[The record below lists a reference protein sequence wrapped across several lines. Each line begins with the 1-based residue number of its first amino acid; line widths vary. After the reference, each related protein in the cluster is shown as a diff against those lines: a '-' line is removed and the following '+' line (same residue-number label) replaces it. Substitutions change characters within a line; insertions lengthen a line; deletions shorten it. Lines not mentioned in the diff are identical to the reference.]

1 MDLTRDAIQCLQE
14 SGNLSGKVFKIGDY
28 YYSDKT
34 LHAVFPIDD
43 VSPDEFTSNSL
54 ETIKEYIDKDVN
66 KREGQ
71 RRYIIHVA
79 SPKNVLLKTEE
90 SKTRSTYTHV
100 NCEYDIKGFRFD
112 EYMDYEK
119 FIIDLQTCFGN
130 DTASNRNRLIAL
142 VSNISKS
149 DESGITDNGISQ
161 TFTVKTGVALKSKDT
176 FVNPVMLSPYR
187 TFPEIEQPL
196 SPFVFRVREGRNG
209 IECALFE
216 SNSGIWQQTATE
228 RIREYFRN
236 IYGDNENVVIL

>member
-1 MDLTRDAIQCLQE
+1 
-14 SGNLSGKVFKIGDY
+14 
-28 YYSDKT
+28 
-34 LHAVFPIDD
+34 
-43 VSPDEFTSNSL
+43 
-54 ETIKEYIDKDVN
+54 
-66 KREGQ
+66 
-71 RRYIIHVA
+71 
-79 SPKNVLLKTEE
+79 
-90 SKTRSTYTHV
+90 
-100 NCEYDIKGFRFD
+100 
-112 EYMDYEK
+112 MDYEK

-236 IYGDNENVVIL
+236 IYGDNEKVVIL